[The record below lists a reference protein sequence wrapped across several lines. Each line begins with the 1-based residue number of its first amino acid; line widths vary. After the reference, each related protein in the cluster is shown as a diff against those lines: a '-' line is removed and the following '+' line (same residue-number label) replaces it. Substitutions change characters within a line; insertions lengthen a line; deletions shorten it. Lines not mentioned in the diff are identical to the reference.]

1 MRSVRRFMAVA
12 ASVVALAIIGSTA
25 YGASPN
31 PDAWS
36 PISLSKEC
44 SAFGGKVGD
53 HCTITASDL
62 KQIPVGSVAIY
73 YGPVLGP
80 AIISSS
86 VVLDAGN
93 GNTASGYCNVDLSGA
108 PVGMCAFVAGSGSL
122 AGFQSILK
130 VTVGP
135 DGTWHWDGTYHL
147 PAGA

>member
-1 MRSVRRFMAVA
+1 MAVA
-12 ASVVALAIIGSTA
+12 VSVVTLAIMGSTT

-36 PISLSKEC
+36 PISLAQEC
-44 SAFGGKVGD
+44 STFGGQVGD
-53 HCTITASDL
+53 HCSITASDL
-62 KQIPVGSVAIY
+62 EQIPVGSLAIY

-108 PVGMCAFVAGSGSL
+108 PAGMCAFVAGSGSL
-122 AGFQSILK
+122 AGFQSILQ
-130 VTVGP
+130 VTVDA
-135 DGTWHWDGTYHL
+135 DGTWHWVGTYHL
-147 PAGA
+147 PTGS